1 MDFSSLQQSYKQG
14 SISKADFIEQA
25 LNCHQVLWHYSD
37 YLKSCDIHSI
47 YIDSEN
53 VYFVVGPERVKLS
66 FPFGESRVVPL
77 EVLNFK
83 SYEPIE
89 SKAMNILADSV
100 TSILDIG
107 ANIGY
112 HSIRL
117 ALRNPLLKI
126 YSFEPLPIFAQS
138 LHRNI
143 FLNGV
148 GDRVCYFNYGFSNEN
163 GCFDF
168 FHAPGNGTNVSLR
181 NVANSKTLPPLLVLR

>member
-1 MDFSSLQQSYKQG
+1 
-14 SISKADFIEQA
+14 
-25 LNCHQVLWHYSD
+25 
-37 YLKSCDIHSI
+37 
-47 YIDSEN
+47 
-53 VYFVVGPERVKLS
+53 
-66 FPFGESRVVPL
+66 
-77 EVLNFK
+77 
-83 SYEPIE
+83 
-89 SKAMNILADSV
+89 MNILADSV

-181 NVANSKTLPPLLVLR
+181 NVASKQDAAFGLTMTLDDWAHNFFLIPLSKLTLRVLSFSFFKVV